1 MTHSAA
7 QAYLD
12 GVSATP
18 GDTNPYGQG
27 VAGRMWRRGYQENLR
42 QLWANSAAYREY
54 VSGE

>member
-12 GVSATP
+12 GVGATP

-42 QLWANSAAYREY
+42 QLWADSVAYREY